1 MSLSQ
6 AAILAPVPLVGR
18 YLFFSMAPVQEQ
30 EPAQALRDSLKRL
43 VDLADGTQVLVGLG
57 PELVQALDA
66 QVPGLHPFEAL
77 SGHGVQVPSTP
88 IALCCWL
95 RGSDHGELFHLTRR
109 LEKAMA
115 PAFQLDRLIEAFR
128 HGQGPTGHGQDL
140 TGYEDGTENP
150 AGEAAQATALVQEGD
165 PGLVGSSFMAL
176 QQWLH
181 DFDAFEAMAT
191 REQDNTVGR
200 RRSDNEE
207 LEDAPPSAHV
217 KRTAQES
224 FEPEAFVLRRSMPWA
239 QGRQAGLMFVA
250 FGKSFDAF
258 EVQMRRMAGQ
268 EDGITDALFRI
279 SKPVSGAFF
288 WCPPLREGR
297 LDLRLVG
304 L

>member
-18 YLFFSMAPVQEQ
+18 YLFFSMAPVPGQ
-30 EPAQALRDSLKRL
+30 EPVHALRDSLKRL
-43 VDLADGTQVLVGLG
+43 AEFADGTQVLVGLG
-57 PELVQALDA
+57 PQLVAALDR
-66 QVPGLHPFEAL
+66 QVPGLRPFEAL

-109 LEKAMA
+109 LEKTLA
-115 PAFQLDRLIEAFR
+115 PALRLERLMDAFR
-128 HGQGPTGHGQDL
+128 HGQGPTGHGRDL

-150 AGEAAQATALVQEGD
+150 AGDAAQEAALVQDGG

-176 QQWLH
+176 QQWVH
-181 DFDAFEAMAT
+181 DFDAFEAMAST
-191 REQDNTVGR
+191 EQDNSVGR

-239 QGRQAGLMFVA
+239 QGKQAGLMFVA

-297 LDLRLVG
+297 LDLRLLG

>member
-6 AAILAPVPLVGR
+6 GAILAPVPLVGR
-18 YLFFSMAPVQEQ
+18 YLFFSMAPVPEQ
-30 EPAQALRDSLKRL
+30 EPVPALDSLTRL
-43 VDLADGTQVLVGLG
+43 AELADGTQVLVGLG
-57 PELVQALDA
+57 PELVAALGA
-66 QVPGLHPFEAL
+66 KVSGLHPFEAL
-77 SGHGVQVPSTP
+77 SGHGVSVPSTP

-109 LEKAMA
+109 LEKALA
-115 PAFQLDRLIEAFR
+115 PALRLERLVEAFR
-128 HGQGPTGHGQDL
+128 HGQGPTGHGRDL

-150 AGEAAQATALVQEGD
+150 AGEAAQEAALVLEGE

-176 QQWLH
+176 QQWVH
-181 DFDAFEAMAT
+181 DFETFDAMAT

-224 FEPEAFVLRRSMPWA
+224 FEPEAFVLRRSMAWA
-239 QGRQAGLMFVA
+239 QGKQAGLMFVA

-279 SKPVSGAFF
+279 SKPVNGAFF
-288 WCPPLREGR
+288 WCPPLRGGR
-297 LDLRLVG
+297 LDLRLLG